1 MRKKLKKTQ
10 TRKSAAVLMADRI
23 LTPKFTKDVAEL
35 RVFDKDIR
43 KLLEEHSIRDLL
55 EREDADSK
63 EDTRG

>member
-1 MRKKLKKTQ
+1 
-10 TRKSAAVLMADRI
+10 MADRI